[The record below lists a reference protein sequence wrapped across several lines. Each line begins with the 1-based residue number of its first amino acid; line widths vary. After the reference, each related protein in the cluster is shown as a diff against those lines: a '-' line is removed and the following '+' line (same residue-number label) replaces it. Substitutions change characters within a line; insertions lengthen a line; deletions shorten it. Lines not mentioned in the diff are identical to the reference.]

1 MNNLTISKPWWEHL
15 VPKTMISRRREVE
28 SLLNRFVKS
37 LPYGLEWAKVAAS
50 PSGVFRLKVGNIIP
64 VVHLTFI
71 EGHPGFAAP
80 LQTFRLGHRTVSR
93 ESEYLSGKAL
103 AENEHALQPVIAIE
117 LVTDPV
123 YVAAAAIGKLKIDDA
138 QIVRP
143 SQIFSIPANLLLSP
157 QHSPELAYV
166 IYQHIFGNGSSYPND
181 GFFYVGVTKR
191 SWQKR
196 WSEHKRAIDT
206 GSPLLFHRRY
216 REEKDKGRVTYIN
229 HKVMGVTD
237 NLELLY
243 AAEEFL
249 VEGHW
254 DDERRLNMIPGGKSG
269 LRYLRENGLLEKSV
283 VPLPDERY
291 QIVDKWLR
299 DNPRKGL
306 PAPWVAEKWKDN
318 AWAIAQICGRD
329 GRLSV
334 EQVRAIRE
342 LAKKHTAE
350 EIYERIGAKDVAQV
364 TRVLDG
370 RTYVRVD

>member
-15 VPKTMISRRREVE
+15 VPKTMIPRRREVE
-28 SLLNRFVKS
+28 KLLNRFVKS
-37 LPYGLEWAKVAAS
+37 LPYGLEWAKVAAT
-50 PSGVFRLKVGNIIP
+50 PKGLFRLKVGNIIP

-71 EGHPGFAAP
+71 EGHPGFVAP
-80 LQTFRLGHRTVSR
+80 LQTFKLGHRTVSR
-93 ESEYLSGKAL
+93 EAEYLSGKAL
-103 AENEHALQPVIAIE
+103 AEDEHVMQPLIAIE
-117 LVTDPV
+117 LVTDPL
-123 YVAAAAIGKLKIDDA
+123 YVAAAAAGKLKIDETK
-138 QIVRP
+138 IVKP

-157 QHSPELAYV
+157 SHSPEIAYAL
-166 IYQHIFGNGSSYPND
+166 YQHIFGNGSSYPHD

-196 WSEHKRAIDT
+196 WLEHKRAIET
-206 GSPLLFHRRY
+206 GSHLLFHRRF
-216 REEKDKGRVTYIN
+216 REEAERGRITYIN

-237 NLELLY
+237 NLESLY
-243 AAEEFL
+243 GAEEFL

-291 QIVDKWLR
+291 KIVDKWLR
-299 DNPRKGL
+299 ENPRKGL

-318 AWAIAQICGRD
+318 DWAIAQICGRD

>member
-1 MNNLTISKPWWEHL
+1 MKNLTVSKPWWEHL
-15 VPKTMISRRREVE
+15 VPKPMISRRREVE
-28 SLLNRFVKS
+28 ALLNRFINS
-37 LPYGLEWAKVAAS
+37 SPNGLEWAKVATS
-50 PSGVFRLKVGNIIP
+50 PFGVFRLTVGQTLP
-64 VVHLTFI
+64 VVHLIFMDSR
-71 EGHPGFAAP
+71 PGFVAP
-80 LQTFRLGHRTVSR
+80 LKKFILGHRTVGP
-93 ESEYLSGKAL
+93 ESEYLSGKTL
-103 AENEHALQPVIAIE
+103 VENEHALQPIIAIE

-123 YVAAAAIGKLKIDDA
+123 YVAAAAIGKLKIDEN

-269 LRYLRENGLLEKSV
+269 LRYLRENGLIEKSV

-299 DNPRKGL
+299 GNPRNGL